1 MGTLLELPV
10 TSAVRSWSDI
20 AEAYR
25 RPTATPSGKRSVRR
39 PTVSVCIVANQPSHR
54 MQAMIDSILG
64 QRFQD
69 LEIVVVG
76 NATLYIKRAMLAR
89 PADERLRIIRTDA
102 VLSASESFNLA
113 VRHSRG
119 KFVKLLSA
127 DAALYPGCIASQ
139 VDVLESNPGVALV
152 AAGTDFLDE
161 GGEIVRRQRPLS
173 RTAGYWSAPR
183 VVKAIV
189 RSGDNPVGPLTAAMF
204 RRTDFRRCGALSR
217 EQQAT
222 TELDLW
228 MRLLRFGDFF
238 GLPEPGAA
246 VCESHRAPTGRS
258 GLRRRLAEWSEF
270 TRGLAEDRTWDVSA
284 FDRLVGYAR
293 GCFTTLRSGTAR
305 YGNSFRTTQ
314 PNHASTLNKIGEQ
327 GNVTS
332 IVGR

>member
-39 PTVSVCIVANQPSHR
+39 PTVSVCIVANRPSRR

-102 VLSASESFNLA
+102 VLSPCESFNLA

-119 KFVKLLSA
+119 RFVKLLSP
-127 DAALYPGCIASQ
+127 DATLHPDVIAEQ
-139 VDVLESNPGVALV
+139 VKVLESNHGVALV
-152 AAGTDFLDE
+152 SSGTEYTDDAGR
-161 GGEIVRRQRPLS
+161 VVARRRPFARS
-173 RTAGYWSAPR
+173 VGRYSARR
-183 VVKAIV
+183 VVKTIV
-189 RSGDNPVGPLTAAMF
+189 LRGDNPIGPLTATMF
-204 RRTDFRRCGALSR
+204 RRTDFRRCGAFT
-217 EQQAT
+217 EDFAT
-222 TELDLW
+222 SPELDLW
-228 MRLLRFGDFF
+228 IRLLRFGDFF
-238 GLPEPGAA
+238 YLPEPVLTVHESQDSPGALT
-246 VCESHRAPTGRS
+246 E
-258 GLRRRLAEWSEF
+258 RRRLRQRLVEWSVFRRPSTTDRIVEYLNCC
-270 TRGLAEDRTWDVSA
+270 LAKMHSA
-284 FDRLVGYAR
+284 IP
-293 GCFTTLRSGTAR
+293 LRR
-305 YGNSFRTTQ
+305 ISFRSSSAS
-314 PNHASTLNKIGEQ
+314 NHASTLTRIGEH